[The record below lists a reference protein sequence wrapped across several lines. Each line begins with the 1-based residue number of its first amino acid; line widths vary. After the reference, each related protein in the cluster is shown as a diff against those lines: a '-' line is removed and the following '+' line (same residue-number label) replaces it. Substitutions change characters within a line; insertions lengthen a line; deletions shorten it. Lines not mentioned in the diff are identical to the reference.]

1 MSEPPSLPERLS
13 VLGQFLSDGAHLLR
27 NFRTASKIED
37 LKPVLSLEDNFVAVY
52 EAAGHVWIVNSLY
65 SLNSYFFAKTPSG
78 FFHGDTIGAIVAQT
92 GVDLSWNEEAI
103 ADLLAVEHLVGEET
117 LAREALPIPQG
128 AILHWDGARLDLK
141 TFSFEEFLQPIEG
154 PVHERLL
161 ELFQAGLQA
170 GAGRRPIVTSSSGL
184 DSRLNLAGLLELG
197 LRPEVYVMGHSE
209 SKDVQVARA
218 MAREFDLHVNHVDL
232 DPRNFAAAAMPVCR
246 LTNGVKPLQHW
257 HTYFLGTRSGYA
269 CTDHVVTGNNGEHV
283 RAAGFDFGLLAQGL
297 DALSRHDRH
306 TLTTHVL
313 AKVWQRRTRMLLRPD
328 EIRRCSPAFAR
339 YYGTA
344 GQIHKFMS
352 VMPDMPFVWQ
362 NDAFVLQQRRRGFQ
376 ACGLKLMSLGFFPY
390 SPYMRKSWIDAGWQL
405 DLNWRLG
412 SRWHRYAVARLCPA
426 LLRFPEEKESRRML
440 TRPRPLGWAPVIK
453 KVYRRRAPVPYM
465 DYASL
470 LRRKDII
477 DLLFDRV
484 ADL

>member
-1 MSEPPSLPERLS
+1 
-13 VLGQFLSDGAHLLR
+13 
-27 NFRTASKIED
+27 
-37 LKPVLSLEDNFVAVY
+37 
-52 EAAGHVWIVNSLY
+52 
-65 SLNSYFFAKTPSG
+65 
-78 FFHGDTIGAIVAQT
+78 
-92 GVDLSWNEEAI
+92 
-103 ADLLAVEHLVGEET
+103 
-117 LAREALPIPQG
+117 
-128 AILHWDGARLDLK
+128 
-141 TFSFEEFLQPIEG
+141 
-154 PVHERLL
+154 
-161 ELFQAGLQA
+161 
-170 GAGRRPIVTSSSGL
+170 
-184 DSRLNLAGLLELG
+184 
-197 LRPEVYVMGHSE
+197 
-209 SKDVQVARA
+209 
-218 MAREFDLHVNHVDL
+218 
-232 DPRNFAAAAMPVCR
+232 
-246 LTNGVKPLQHW
+246 
-257 HTYFLGTRSGYA
+257 
-269 CTDHVVTGNNGEHV
+269 V

-484 ADL
+484 ADLDGFMPRAVALDVVDEQVRTGGRGALFGVLTAMAVWRASLREARFGSTERRLGSQDVRGQSA